1 MAVFDL
7 AAHWTP
13 TPKNLIIRRSKAT
26 NRLRVGG
33 TGSSKSSD
41 ALMEGLEYML
51 RYPGIA
57 VLFIR
62 RQLTDLKKS
71 SILDWKTF
79 VPQALYHWNDQ
90 DKIATLYNGSKLFF
104 GHLPNNSEKDLQQY
118 LSAAFPVII
127 LDECGQFSGA
137 SWDFLSSRNRVNREC
152 KADVNGN
159 LPIPVILGCTNPIGP
174 FWPFYYSQFVKKLPY
189 DSPEDAVRDKVGRYW
204 VPDSREDGGY
214 RLIYNPDDWDY
225 VHSTIL
231 DNPHLMER
239 DPDQVEKLK
248 RMKEPL
254 RSKFLLGEMDTTVG
268 QYFDVFDPDRHVVDL
283 ATDPTKIIWQHW
295 QPRWMGWDYGRAHW
309 NAVYWFTMA
318 LVRGPD
324 GQYKERCVCYREY
337 VEKGKTSRETVPGMH
352 LLNQAGL
359 PNVGAKDERERIELK
374 SKSLSIKTIFFSH
387 EKFSRS
393 AEKKEK
399 LSIAERIS
407 KRLRRLGYPALTP
420 NDASSGSRVKKAQL
434 MYDKLDSDEVVILAS
449 CVHLVEAIPQ
459 LVANPDDLEDVLKT
473 DTKADDCYDGF
484 TMGLYNW
491 ERTQGKPFEEKLA
504 TAIQA
509 APNFNAA
516 HIVHMKMLSK
526 QKGKVRFTGR

>member
-1 MAVFDL
+1 MEVFDL
-7 AAHWTP
+7 AAHWKP
-13 TPKNLIIRRSKAT
+13 TGKNLQIRRSKAT

-41 ALMEGLEYML
+41 ALLEGLEYML

-79 VPQALYHWNDQ
+79 VPDSLYHWNDQ

-152 KADVNGN
+152 KADANG
-159 LPIPVILGCTNPIGP
+159 LMPIPVILGCTNPIGP
-174 FWPFYYSQFVKKLPY
+174 FWPFYKTQFVDKKPY
-189 DSPEDAVRDKVGRYW
+189 DPPEDAVRDRAGRYW
-204 VPDSREDGGY
+204 VPDSREDGGF

-231 DNPHLMER
+231 DNTYLMER
-239 DPDQVEKLK
+239 DPDQVEKLR

-268 QYFDVFDPDRHVVDL
+268 QYFDVFDPARHVVNL
-283 ATDPTKIIWQHW
+283 AEDPTRIIWQPW

-309 NAVYWFTMA
+309 NAVFWFTMA
-318 LVRGPD
+318 LVRGAD
-324 GQYKERCVCYREY
+324 GQYKEKCVCYREY

-352 LLNQAGL
+352 TLNQSGM
-359 PNVGAKDERERIELK
+359 PNPGSKNEKDKAEFRAKTQ
-374 SKSLSIKTIFFSH
+374 SIKTIFFSH
-387 EKFSRS
+387 EKFNLS

-399 LSIAERIS
+399 LSIADRIS
-407 KRLRRLGYPALTP
+407 KRLRRLGYPQLTP
-420 NDASSGSRVKKAQL
+420 NDATPGSRVKKAQM
-434 MYDKLDSDEVVILAS
+434 MYDKLDSEEVVILS
-449 CVHLVEAIPQ
+449 TCLHLIEAIPQ
-459 LVANPDDLEDVLKT
+459 LVADPDHLEDVLKV

-491 ERTQGKPFEEKLA
+491 EKIAAKPFEDRLQEA
-504 TAIQA
+504 VSA
-509 APNFNAA
+509 APNPNAA
-516 HIVHMKMLSK
+516 YVIHHKMMA
-526 QKGKVRFTGR
+526 QRKGKQRFSGR